1 MKWRTAESKRKS
13 YIFENQELEANDLKL
28 VIKINYIF
36 WKASLI

>member
-1 MKWRTAESKRKS
+1 MTHFTKWKTAESKRKS

-36 WKASLI
+36 